1 MFLQPQGNIPSV
13 VINANVSLSEINF
26 SNSNECIKK
35 AAEYLRED
43 IIKYSE
49 SLPELCWP
57 PNINELPADERTMP
71 PSLITFL
78 RHMLKTTDK
87 HNIIRSSNAL
97 RLIDSYASDLIYG
110 VTRGKVVTAKHFLL
124 ALGLH
129 NITGMKNPIEI
140 CNRLRHCI
148 PYHLNMEIQTAQTQK
163 ELTLAEASSF
173 LPLKPAKESD
183 VVLTFYWV
191 DNFDVIVEKQAGGGT
206 INTTH
211 LVAFQEP
218 TELSVNNTNE
228 TISVEY
234 SRKRTVENIEPKNVS
249 CGSID
254 SKREPR
260 SLNINENIC

>member
-1 MFLQPQGNIPSV
+1 
-13 VINANVSLSEINF
+13 
-26 SNSNECIKK
+26 
-35 AAEYLRED
+35 
-43 IIKYSE
+43 
-49 SLPELCWP
+49 
-57 PNINELPADERTMP
+57 
-71 PSLITFL
+71 
-78 RHMLKTTDK
+78 MLKTTNK
-87 HNIIRSSNAL
+87 HNIIRSSNVL

-110 VTRGKVVTAKHFLL
+110 VTRGKVMTAKHFHL

-140 CNRLRHCI
+140 CNRLRHRI
-148 PYHLNMEIQTAQTQK
+148 PYHLTMEIQTAQAQK
-163 ELTLAEASSF
+163 ALTLAEASSF

-191 DNFDVIVEKQAGGGT
+191 NNFDVIVERQAGGGA

-260 SLNINENIC
+260 NLNINENICSNKGKLMTMQYFLWPWLRKENSFDQIVPNFPGWCLQNRTSSDILQQNCDYLFTTNN